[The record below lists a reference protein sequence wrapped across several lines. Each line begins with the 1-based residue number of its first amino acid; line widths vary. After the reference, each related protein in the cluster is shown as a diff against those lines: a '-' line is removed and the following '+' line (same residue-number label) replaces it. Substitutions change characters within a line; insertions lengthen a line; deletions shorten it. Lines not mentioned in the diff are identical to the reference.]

1 MQVQKDKIIATHYKA
16 IGWQTIIKET
26 LETI

>member
-16 IGWQTIIKET
+16 KGQQATIKET